1 MRYNAKQRPAWV
13 FARMEGF
20 IMQYV
25 ILLGGLLVLGSWLTV
40 ILHRLG
46 HEAFNPVRYPIM
58 ETTLGIAYM
67 VVAVSLC
74 GLAGA
79 VAIFLLRR

>member
-1 MRYNAKQRPAWV
+1 MRYNAKQWPAGV

-20 IMQYV
+20 VMQSAIV
-25 ILLGGLLVLGSWLTV
+25 FGGLLVLGSWLTV
-40 ILHRLG
+40 ILHQLG
-46 HEAFNPVRYPIM
+46 VETFNPVRYPIM

-67 VVAVSLC
+67 VAAVSLC